1 MTLPFSYTENSNHD
15 STSEL
20 NETEILEDTFDLLT
34 DNEKF
39 SDGSFDGEE
48 AGNEEL
54 LYPIALEMV
63 FIDWKKL
70 DELVVAKGFLL
81 SLLLYY

>member
-1 MTLPFSYTENSNHD
+1 MTLPFSYTEDSDHD

-34 DNEKF
+34 GNEKF

-48 AGNEEL
+48 AENEEL
-54 LYPIALEMV
+54 LYPVTPKMV

-70 DELVVAKGFLL
+70 DELVL
-81 SLLLYY
+81 SSS